1 MNQTA
6 GKNVL
11 LLVDDDSEN
20 IKVVNSILG
29 DQYKIRVAMNGVK
42 ALELAKVE
50 PFPSLILLDVIMP
63 YMDGYEVCSQLKTD
77 PKTRDIPVI
86 FLTGKTEVFNETRGF
101 DVGAVDYIHKPFS
114 PPVVKARVRTHL
126 MLRDAHETVAQQLS
140 TMNTELEMAR
150 QVQLSILPREI
161 PDLPGIEI
169 AARYLPMSSVAG
181 DFYDFLVVDDKR
193 LGVLIADVSGHG
205 LPSALIASMLQSALV
220 WQGTHASDPT
230 QVLSGLNRA
239 INGKFDR
246 HFATAAY
253 LFVDMEKGTV
263 TYAAAAHPP
272 MLLRQGKTGRVV
284 EWVENGLILGPFA
297 DATYCSVT
305 FSVEQGDRIVI
316 FTDGIV
322 ETQNSFGIQFGVDR
336 LKQTLESK
344 HELPLGRFADA
355 LLYALSRWSEDAIG
369 PRQSD
374 DITVL
379 ALDFKAPA

>member
-1 MNQTA
+1 
-6 GKNVL
+6 
-11 LLVDDDSEN
+11 
-20 IKVVNSILG
+20 
-29 DQYKIRVAMNGVK
+29 MNGVK

-50 PFPSLILLDVIMP
+50 PFPNLILLDVIMP

-114 PPVVKARVRTHL
+114 PPVVTARVRTHL
-126 MLRDAHETVAQQLS
+126 MLRDAHETVAQQLL

-150 QVQLSILPREI
+150 QVQVSILPREV
-161 PDLPGIEI
+161 PHLPGLEI

-181 DFYDFLVVDDKR
+181 DFYDFLVVDDKH
-193 LGVLIADVSGHG
+193 LGIDVSGHG

-253 LFVDMEKGTV
+253 LFVDMGKGNV
-263 TYAAAAHPP
+263 TYAGAGHLPV
-272 MLLRQGKTGRVV
+272 LLRQVKTGRVV
-284 EWVENGLILGPFA
+284 EWVENGLLLGPFA
-297 DATYCSVT
+297 DATYSSVT
-305 FSVEQGDRIVI
+305 FSVEQGDRIVL
-316 FTDGIV
+316 FTDGVV
-322 ETQNSFGIQFGVDR
+322 ETQNSSGVYFGVDGVR
-336 LKQTLESK
+336 QILESK
-344 HELPLGRFADA
+344 HELPLGRFADT
-355 LLYALSRWSEDAIG
+355 LLYALSGWSGDAIG

-374 DITVL
+374 DITLL
-379 ALDFKAPA
+379 ALDFKARHNEAHTAFFGADT